1 MFRDGVLGTVARKGI
16 CKEVVADESDDS
28 GHRRKMSSFNLKGH
42 LLMKSSIGK
51 VIFSKGLDRMAV

>member
-1 MFRDGVLGTVARKGI
+1 MFRDGVLGTVARKGV

-42 LLMKSSIGK
+42 LLVKSSFGK
-51 VIFSKGLDRMAV
+51 VTFSKGLERMTV